1 MNSKYI
7 IKNITGKTTAYLRAD
22 FSPSMCI
29 NENNIMPLNCK
40 SIKYP
45 IKQIHPHK
53 IREVQ

>member
-40 SIKYP
+40 SIEYP
-45 IKQIHPHK
+45 IKQIHPH
-53 IREVQ
+53 ENP